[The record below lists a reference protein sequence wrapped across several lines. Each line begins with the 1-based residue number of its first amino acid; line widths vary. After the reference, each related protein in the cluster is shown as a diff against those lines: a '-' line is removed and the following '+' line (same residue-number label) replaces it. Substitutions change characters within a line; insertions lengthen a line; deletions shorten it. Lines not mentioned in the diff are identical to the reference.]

1 MAEHE
6 TTRVK
11 LDYPLEQVK
20 EPIIY
25 HLVTD
30 YRLVPNIRRA
40 NIDHNAGGMMIL
52 EIEGDPDDLEEGMDF
67 LRRLGITVTPVGQEQ
82 SWTI

>member
-1 MAEHE
+1 MIE
-6 TTRVK
+6 THKIRVQ

-30 YRLVPNIRRA
+30 YHLVPNIRRA
-40 NIDHNAGGMMIL
+40 NIDAHTGGMIVL
-52 EIEGDPDDLEEGMDF
+52 EIDGNRDDLDAALAW
-67 LRRLGITVTPVGQEQ
+67 LRSLNITVTEVGTQQ
-82 SWTI
+82 AWTI

>member
-1 MAEHE
+1 MME
-6 TTRVK
+6 THKIRVQ

-40 NIDHNAGGMMIL
+40 NIDAHIGGMIVL
-52 EIEGDPDDLEEGMDF
+52 EIEGNRDDLDAGIAY
-67 LRRLGITVTPVGQEQ
+67 LRGLNITVTEVGTQQ
-82 SWTI
+82 AWTI